1 MQLFLTG
8 LPIELDS
15 IQPFLFAEVDQLSN
29 KFLAIL
35 GSESHEG
42 KATTA
47 TSATYALEHAKAP
60 LPLRSDQA
68 LPHAIE
74 SLDFTSGTNLN
85 TEQDDIG
92 VRCSLLR

>member
-1 MQLFLTG
+1 MQPTDFCSSSS
-8 LPIELDS
+8 PPS
-15 IQPFLFAEVDQLSN
+15 QSN
-29 KFLAIL
+29 PVHKFLAIL

-47 TSATYALEHAKAP
+47 TSAPYAQEHAKAP